1 MDKGKNATV
10 SIHQIA
16 DILVEHGFLERVG
29 EEKKPSNLVEAI
41 GIPAMLEQTAE
52 EATELAFACLKLAR
66 FYRGENVVYGHTE
79 ADLKENL
86 AEELADIRLCAS
98 ELTDSGV
105 IKLTDIYDWEK
116 KKQLRMHKRLRGE
129 SEE

>member
-1 MDKGKNATV
+1 MDKDKNATV

-29 EEKKPSNLVEAI
+29 EEKEPSNLVEAI

-66 FYRGENVVYGHTE
+66 FYRGENVVYGHSE
-79 ADLKENL
+79 ANLKANL
-86 AEELADIRLCAS
+86 AEELADIRLCES
-98 ELTDSGV
+98 ELVNGGV
-105 IKLTDIYDWEK
+105 LDATDIYEWSK
-116 KKQLRMHKRLRGE
+116 RKQIRMYKRLRGE
-129 SEE
+129 SAE